1 MLDRMLCMLV
11 AFSVSIFTLNTPSN
25 FILIPGCE
33 LLIIDTVDVRPSL
46 LNNAGED
53 GTSRSVRSLPLI
65 LLLLEIHERRVHS
78 VQHVKNNTTDALIN
92 MNHRIINPRHA
103 KSANNES
110 CRVISC
116 RPVRVYK
123 VHYIQSVRFDLIS
136 YLPRSLLRERLQL
149 VGILRC

>member
-11 AFSVSIFTLNTPSN
+11 AFSVSISTLNTPSN

-53 GTSRSVRSLPLI
+53 GTSRSAGSIPLI

-103 KSANNES
+103 KTANNES